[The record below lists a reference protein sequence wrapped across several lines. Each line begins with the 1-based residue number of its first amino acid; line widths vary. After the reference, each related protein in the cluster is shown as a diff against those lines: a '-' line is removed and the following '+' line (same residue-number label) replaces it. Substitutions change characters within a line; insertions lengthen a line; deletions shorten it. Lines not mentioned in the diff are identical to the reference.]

1 VLTLV
6 NFIILGFTFQNF
18 QYFSA
23 SEPYPQKDIFSKELI
38 TVLLY
43 LIVNLIAERF
53 AVRHDDRNTIENEK
67 KASEAMISAIDEDQ
81 LFKYGPNEYVI
92 QYTNQKL
99 KFQDLGQMVN
109 V

>member
-1 VLTLV
+1 
-6 NFIILGFTFQNF
+6 
-18 QYFSA
+18 
-23 SEPYPQKDIFSKELI
+23 
-38 TVLLY
+38 
-43 LIVNLIAERF
+43 
-53 AVRHDDRNTIENEK
+53 
-67 KASEAMISAIDEDQ
+67 MISAIDEDQ